1 MNPNY
6 LHKKF
11 RQLKLKIHRTVLF
24 LRLTRTKN
32 RLTQRAYAHRKDEE
46 MISADTRI
54 SWLTQQSY
62 DRLKQELD
70 SLLGKHGG
78 QTAALSTGDREARIR
93 QLSALLK
100 NARIHSPADDGVVE
114 PGMLIEAEIAGEV
127 QRFLMG
133 SREISDHGE
142 LDVFSERSP
151 LGAAIYGK
159 KPGESTTYIAP
170 SGRVVD
176 VVIVSAK
183 PFRIDSL
190 VA

>member
-1 MNPNY
+1 MNPAN
-6 LHKKF
+6 
-11 RQLKLKIHRTVLF
+11 
-24 LRLTRTKN
+24 
-32 RLTQRAYAHRKDEE
+32 AH
-46 MISADTRI
+46 I

-62 DRLKQELD
+62 DRLKHELD

-78 QTAALSTGDREARIR
+78 QAAAFSAGDREVRIR

-100 NARIHSPADDGVVE
+100 TARVHSPADDGIVE

-170 SGRVVD
+170 SGRSVD
-176 VVIVSAK
+176 VVILSAK
-183 PFRIDSL
+183 PFLSDSL